1 MHVLPRLSV
10 LTVCALLAACGDGK
24 DAAPSSPSAENA
36 LPDPMDLIYALAP
49 EAQPYGLDVYTAS
62 CASCH
67 GDLGQGADGNPALKG
82 LSAARMMQRL
92 KDYRAGTVQGE
103 QAAAMTQAVAK
114 LSDAE
119 LAAVSRY
126 AGE

>member
-1 MHVLPRLSV
+1 
-10 LTVCALLAACGDGK
+10 
-24 DAAPSSPSAENA
+24 
-36 LPDPMDLIYALAP
+36 MDEIYALPAD
-49 EAQPYGLDVYTAS
+49 AQPHGLDVYTAQ

-67 GDLGQGADGNPALKG
+67 GDLRQGVDGNPALKG
-82 LSAARMMQRL
+82 LSAAAMMQRL

-103 QAAAMTQAVAK
+103 KAATMAQAVAK

-126 AGE
+126 TGE

>member
-24 DAAPSSPSAENA
+24 DAAPSSQSAENA
-36 LPDPMDLIYALAP
+36 LPDPMDVIYALAP

-67 GDLGQGADGNPALKG
+67 GDLGQGADGTPALKG
-82 LSAARMMQRL
+82 LSAAQMMQRL

-103 QAAAMTQAVAK
+103 KAATMTQAVAK

>member
-10 LTVCALLAACGDGK
+10 LTVCVLLAACGDGK
-24 DAAPSSPSAENA
+24 HAASAKHAAENA
-36 LPDPMDLIYALAP
+36 LPDPMDVIYALPPA
-49 EAQPYGLDVYTAS
+49 AQPYGLDVYTAH

-67 GDLGQGADGNPALKG
+67 GDLGKGVDGNPPLKG
-82 LSAARMMQRL
+82 LSAAAMMQRL
-92 KDYRAGTVQGE
+92 KDYRAGSVQGE
-103 QAAAMTQAVAK
+103 KAATMARAVAQ

-126 AGE
+126 AGD

>member
-1 MHVLPRLSV
+1 MHVLPRLPV
-10 LTVCALLAACGDGK
+10 LLACILLTACGDSKEG
-24 DAAPSSPSAENA
+24 APSEAATQNA
-36 LPDPMDLIYALAP
+36 LPDPMDVIYALPP
-49 EAQPYGLDVYTAS
+49 EAQPYGLDVYTAQ

-67 GDLGQGADGNPALKG
+67 GALGEGMNGNPALKG
-82 LSAARMMQRL
+82 LSAAAMMQRL
-92 KDYRAGTVQGE
+92 KDYRAGTVPGE
-103 QAAAMTQAVAK
+103 KAAIMAQAVAG

>member
-1 MHVLPRLSV
+1 MHVLPPLSV

-24 DAAPSSPSAENA
+24 DAASSNPSPENA
-36 LPDPMDLIYALAP
+36 LPDPMDVIYALAP
-49 EAQPYGLDVYTAS
+49 EAQPYGLDVYTAH

-67 GDLGQGADGNPALKG
+67 GDLGQGVDGNPALKG
-82 LSAARMMQRL
+82 LSPAQMMQRL
-92 KDYRAGTVQGE
+92 KDYRAGTVTGE
-103 QAAAMTQAVAK
+103 KAAAMTQAVAG